1 MWSFVDVQMV
11 EKFGGGGAAVT
22 AFGGPLLLVAPSG
35 GHFGAAEDVLDL
47 GAVVAGGGFC
57 QVL

>member
-1 MWSFVDVQMV
+1 MV